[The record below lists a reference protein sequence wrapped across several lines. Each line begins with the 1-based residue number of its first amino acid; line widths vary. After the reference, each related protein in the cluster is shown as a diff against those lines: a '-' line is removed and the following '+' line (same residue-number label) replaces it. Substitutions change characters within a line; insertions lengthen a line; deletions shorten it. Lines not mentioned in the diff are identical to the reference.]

1 MARTAT
7 TRQVAAAL
15 HVQPA
20 TVRKYARE
28 HRLPYDTTPGGHRR
42 FSIEEALHAVLG
54 DWIEE
59 DAGVHDDEDLVATLP
74 YVRVAPASVS
84 DPITSTARLT
94 PTTVRIL
101 DTDRDVVDWSE
112 ETVVV

>member
-1 MARTAT
+1 MNRTAT

-42 FSIEEALHAVLG
+42 FSVEEALHAVLG
-54 DWIEE
+54 EQIEE
-59 DAGVHDDEDLVATLP
+59 DPGVRDDEDLVATVP

-84 DPITSTARLT
+84 ASSTSTARVT
-94 PTTVRIL
+94 PTRVRLL
-101 DTDRDVVDWSE
+101 DTALDVADWSE
-112 ETVVV
+112 ETLVV